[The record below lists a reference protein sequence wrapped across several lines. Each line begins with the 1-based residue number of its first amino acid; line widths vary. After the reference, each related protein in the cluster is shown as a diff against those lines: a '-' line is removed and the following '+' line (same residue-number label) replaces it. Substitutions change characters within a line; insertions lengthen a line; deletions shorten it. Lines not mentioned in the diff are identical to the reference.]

1 MTPPAPSGPAP
12 RLSVVLLTWNEE
24 QNIGAC
30 LAALAKQTCLDFEAI
45 VVDAASTDRTVQ
57 VVLDAQPGLPFP
69 LRLVVAETRISVG
82 EARNRGV
89 QLAQAPN
96 VAFLSADT
104 EPSPRWAEMAL
115 MRLDGADLVYGMQVH
130 APSDSGG
137 LGAAVRGLR
146 YHFPSG
152 AAFDPAKYASHVNA
166 AIRRDILVTFP
177 IGTSPGASAVDDIL
191 LVKRATKAG
200 YRAAYEPRMAVLHRD
215 VDSWQTELKKNRR
228 EGLGLGE
235 HHGELGLQT
244 QVLVWAV
251 LMLGALAFFLL
262 VPGILSGIVL
272 ALSAWLPTL
281 RRAARRA
288 RRMPAGR
295 LLVGVLASPLF
306 DLAFLLAYVRGL
318 LRSSSGSKTSK
329 DAHGQ
334 PAAGREVTP

>member
-1 MTPPAPSGPAP
+1 MPPS
-12 RLSVVLLTWNEE
+12 LSVVLLTWNEE
-24 QNIGAC
+24 ANIAAC
-30 LAALAKQTCLDFEAI
+30 LTALAKQSRQDFEVI
-45 VVDAASTDRTVQ
+45 VVDAASSDRTVPI
-57 VVLDAQPGLPFP
+57 VLETQPSLPYP

-104 EPSPRWAEMAL
+104 EPSPRWTEMAL

-130 APSDSGG
+130 APTEQG

-152 AAFDPAKYASHVNA
+152 AALDPSKYASHVNA
-166 AIRRDILVTFP
+166 AIRREILVTFP
-177 IGTSPGASAVDDIL
+177 IGTTPGASAVDDIL

-215 VDSWQTELKKNRR
+215 VDSWRTEMRKNRR

-235 HHGELGLQT
+235 HADELGLQT
-244 QVLVWAV
+244 PVLVWAV
-251 LMLGALAFFLL
+251 LLAGGLTYLLLQPGLSSGLVLGF
-262 VPGILSGIVL
+262 VL
-272 ALSAWLPTL
+272 WLPAL
-281 RRAARRA
+281 RRAAKRA

-295 LLVGVLASPLF
+295 LALGLAASPAF

-318 LRSSSGSKTSK
+318 LRSSRRSNDRPTE
-329 DAHGQ
+329 ARIE
-334 PAAGREVTP
+334 PAQAGR

>member
-1 MTPPAPSGPAP
+1 MSPS
-12 RLSVVLLTWNEE
+12 LSVVLLTWNEE
-24 QNIGAC
+24 ANIAAC
-30 LAALAKQTCLDFEAI
+30 LASLGRQTRKDFEVI

-57 VVLDAQPGLPFP
+57 AVLDTQPTLPFP

-89 QLAQAPN
+89 ELAQAPN
-96 VAFLSADT
+96 IAFLSADT
-104 EPSPRWAEMAL
+104 EPSPHWADMAIRHL
-115 MRLDGADLVYGMQVH
+115 ERADLVYGMQVH
-130 APSDSGG
+130 APSEKG

-166 AIRRDILVTFP
+166 AIRREILVTFP
-177 IGTSPGASAVDDIL
+177 IGTTPGASAVDDVL

-215 VDSWQTELKKNRR
+215 VDSWRTELKKNRR

-235 HHGELGLQT
+235 HAGELGLQT

-262 VPGILSGIVL
+262 QPGLLSGIVL
-272 ALSAWLPTL
+272 AFSAWLPTL
-281 RRAARRA
+281 RRAVRRA

-295 LLVGVLASPLF
+295 LMLGVLASPLF

-318 LRSSSGSKTSK
+318 LRSSSGSNTSK
-329 DAHGQ
+329 ESRGK
-334 PAAGREVTP
+334 PAPGREVSP

>member
-1 MTPPAPSGPAP
+1 MPPE
-12 RLSVVLLTWNEE
+12 LSVVILTWNEE
-24 QNIGAC
+24 ANIGAC
-30 LAALAKQTCLDFEAI
+30 LAALGRQTRTDFEAI

-57 VVLDAQPGLPFP
+57 AVLDIQPTLPFP

-96 VAFLSADT
+96 IAFLSADT
-104 EPSPRWAEMAL
+104 EPSPHWADMAIRHL
-115 MRLDGADLVYGMQVH
+115 GRADLVYGMQVH
-130 APSDSGG
+130 APSEKG

-166 AIRRDILVTFP
+166 AIRRDILVAFP
-177 IGTSPGASAVDDIL
+177 IGTTPGASAVDDVL

-215 VDSWQTELKKNRR
+215 VDSWRTELRKNRR

-235 HHGELGLQT
+235 HAGELGVQAA
-244 QVLVWAV
+244 VLVWAGLLV
-251 LMLGALAFFLL
+251 GASAYFLL
-262 VPGILSGIVL
+262 APGLLSGAVL
-272 ALSAWLPTL
+272 VLSAWLPTL

-295 LLVGVLASPLF
+295 LLLGVLASPLF

-318 LRSSSGSKTSK
+318 LRSSSRSKTSK
-329 DAHGQ
+329 ESGGK
-334 PAAGREVTP
+334 PAPGREVTP

>member
-1 MTPPAPSGPAP
+1 MTPPTPASNPPS
-12 RLSVVLLTWNEE
+12 LSVVLLTWNEE
-24 QNIGAC
+24 ANIGAC
-30 LAALAKQTCLDFEAI
+30 LAALAKQTRQDFEVI

-57 VVLDAQPGLPFP
+57 TVLDAQPTLPFA

-89 QLAQAPN
+89 QLAQSSN

-130 APSDSGG
+130 APSEKG

-200 YRAAYEPRMAVLHRD
+200 YRAAYEPRMAVLHRY
-215 VDSWQTELKKNRR
+215 VDSWRTELRKNRR

-244 QVLVWAV
+244 QVLAWAV
-251 LMLGALAFFLL
+251 LLLGALAFFI
-262 VPGILSGIVL
+262 VRPGLPSGLVL
-272 ALSAWLPTL
+272 ALVAWLPTL

-318 LRSSSGSKTSK
+318 LRSLGSKPTE
-329 DAHGQ
+329 DPRGQ
-334 PAAGREVTP
+334 PAPGREVTP